1 MENCSKIYIFDSN
14 ANSREILKSFFIE
27 IRNDLQITLYDDF
40 EKMLSDLKNDDTK
53 SIVFVDISEGGEQKL
68 SSLDNF
74 DKDSHKIVIT
84 STDYSID
91 NIVRSMRVGAKEFLP
106 KPILKEDL
114 ERVLKN
120 VAISN
125 DFIEGGSSKIITV
138 YSNKGGIGKTT
149 IAANL
154 AAEMAKATR
163 DKVALI
169 DLNFQLGDISTFFNL
184 NSTFDVA
191 YAVKNLVNKNGDAFL
206 RAFERYN
213 NSNLYILSD
222 PIYIEQ
228 AESITPQEIEA
239 LFKILKSIFPYII
252 VDMSAN
258 IDSVSLK
265 ILDKSDLILFTS
277 IVNIPAIRNAQRC
290 INLFK
295 SRNYPTDKV
304 KILINRYME
313 NDDIKIADI
322 EEALGER
329 VYWKIPN
336 NYFTIMSAINKGIP
350 VGLINEESNIARS
363 YRDLAALLS
372 DNIIS
377 PNPVKKQKRSNFNIL
392 DLFKK

>member
-14 ANSREILKSFFIE
+14 ANSREILKSFLVE
-27 IRNDLQITLYDDF
+27 IRNDLQITSYDDF
-40 EKMLSDLKNDDTK
+40 EKMLSDLKNDDAK
-53 SIVFVDISEGGEQKL
+53 SIVFVDISESGEQKL
-68 SSLDNF
+68 SSLGNF
-74 DKDSHKIVIT
+74 NKDFHKIVIT

-125 DFIEGGSSKIITV
+125 DFTEGGSSKIITV

-191 YAVKNLVNKNGDAFL
+191 YVVKNLVNKNGDAFL

-239 LFKILKSIFPYII
+239 LFKNLKNIFPYII

-336 NYFTIMSAINKGIP
+336 NYFSIMEAINRGVP
-350 VGLINEESNIARS
+350 VSEVSGSSNIANS
-363 YRDLAALLS
+363 FQDLALKIS
-372 DNIIS
+372 DDIVKDT
-377 PNPVKKQKRSNFNIL
+377 VKKYKIG
-392 DLFKK
+392 

>member
-1 MENCSKIYIFDSN
+1 MKNYSSIYIFDSN
-14 ANSREILKSFFIE
+14 ANSREILKSFLIE
-27 IRNDLQITLYDDF
+27 MRNDLQISLYDDF
-40 EKMLSDLKNDDTK
+40 EKMIADLGNDDTQ
-53 SIVFVDISEGGEQKL
+53 SIVFVDISESGEQKL
-68 SSLDNF
+68 SSLGNF
-74 DKDSHKIVIT
+74 NKDFHKIVIT

-125 DFIEGGSSKIITV
+125 DFTEGGSSKIITV

-191 YAVKNLVNKNGDAFL
+191 YVVKNLVNKNGDAFL

-239 LFKILKSIFPYII
+239 LFKNLKNIFPYII

-336 NYFTIMSAINKGIP
+336 NYFSIMEAINRGVP
-350 VGLINEESNIARS
+350 VSEVSGSSNIANS
-363 YRDLAALLS
+363 FQDLALKIS
-372 DNIIS
+372 DDIVKDT
-377 PNPVKKQKRSNFNIL
+377 VKKYKIG
-392 DLFKK
+392 

>member
-1 MENCSKIYIFDSN
+1 MKNYSSIYIFDSN
-14 ANSREILKSFFIE
+14 ANSREILKSFLIE
-27 IRNDLQITLYDDF
+27 IRNDLQISLYDDF
-40 EKMLSDLKNDDTK
+40 EKMIADLGNDDTQ
-53 SIVFVDISEGGEQKL
+53 SIVFVDISESGEQKL
-68 SSLDNF
+68 SSLGNF
-74 DKDSHKIVIT
+74 NKDFHKIVIT

-125 DFIEGGSSKIITV
+125 DFTEGGSSKIITV

-191 YAVKNLVNKNGDAFL
+191 YVVKNLVNKNGDAFL

-239 LFKILKSIFPYII
+239 LFKNLKNIFPYII

-336 NYFTIMSAINKGIP
+336 NYFSIMEAINRGVP
-350 VGLINEESNIARS
+350 VSEVGGSSNIANS
-363 YRDLAALLS
+363 FQDLALKIS
-372 DNIIS
+372 DDIVKDT
-377 PNPVKKQKRSNFNIL
+377 VKKYKIG
-392 DLFKK
+392 

>member
-14 ANSREILKSFFIE
+14 ANSREILKSFLIE
-27 IRNDLQITLYDDF
+27 IRNDLQITSYDDF
-40 EKMLSDLKNDDTK
+40 EKMLSDLKNDNTK

-125 DFIEGGSSKIITV
+125 DFTEGGSSKIITV

-336 NYFTIMSAINKGIP
+336 NYFSIMEAINRGVP
-350 VGLINEESNIARS
+350 VSEVSGSSNIANS
-363 YRDLAALLS
+363 FQDLALKIS
-372 DNIIS
+372 DDIVKDT
-377 PNPVKKQKRSNFNIL
+377 VKKYKIG
-392 DLFKK
+392 

>member
-14 ANSREILKSFFIE
+14 ANSREILKSFLIE
-27 IRNDLQITLYDDF
+27 IRNVLQITLYDDF
-40 EKMLSDLKNDDTK
+40 GKMLSDLKNDDTK
-53 SIVFVDISEGGEQKL
+53 AIVFVDISEGGEQKL
-68 SSLDNF
+68 SSLNNF
-74 DKDSHKIVIT
+74 NKDSHKIVIT

-91 NIVRSMRVGAKEFLP
+91 NIVRAMRVGAKEFLP

-120 VAISN
+120 ITISN
-125 DFIEGGSSKIITV
+125 DFAEGVSSKIITV

-154 AAEMAKATR
+154 ATEMAKATR

-191 YAVKNLVNKNGDAFL
+191 YVVKNLVNKNGDAFL

-213 NSNLYILSD
+213 DSNLYILSD

-239 LFKILKSIFPYII
+239 LFKILKNIFPYII

-304 KILINRYME
+304 KIIINRYME

-322 EEALGER
+322 EEALGEK

-336 NYFTIMSAINKGIP
+336 NYFSIMEAINRGVP
-350 VGLINEESNIARS
+350 VSEVSGSSNIANS
-363 YRDLAALLS
+363 FQDLALKIS
-372 DNIIS
+372 DDIVKDT
-377 PNPVKKQKRSNFNIL
+377 VKKYKMG
-392 DLFKK
+392 